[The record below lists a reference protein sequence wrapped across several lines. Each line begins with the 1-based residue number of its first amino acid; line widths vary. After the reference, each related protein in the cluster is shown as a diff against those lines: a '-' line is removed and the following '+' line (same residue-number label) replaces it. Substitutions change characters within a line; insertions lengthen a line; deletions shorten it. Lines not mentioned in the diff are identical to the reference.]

1 MASVGRKRKHDKNLP
16 QRVYHRR
23 GAYYFVDP
31 AGKWHPLGKE
41 FSAAM
46 VAWAARC
53 PDRKSE
59 GTIEHLIA
67 RFEVDELPAK
77 AEATQEGRRQE
88 FKRIRK
94 AFGTMLPEEIEPHHV
109 WNYWTAGGKGEQTR
123 HEIRALSALLTYARR
138 VGARTRPNPCFGL
151 QLPQSP
157 PRDRY
162 VTDDEFLKVRDLAQ
176 PMVGYA
182 MDLALLAG
190 VDLGT
195 VLKLERRHITEEGL
209 EFERPKKKGQET
221 AYQLIEWSEDLRL
234 TVKALLAE
242 RPQLRRALICNR
254 KGQRYTPSGFKS
266 QWQRLMRRLPKDERF
281 HFHDLRAKS
290 ASDDETDQGAADRLG
305 HADVK
310 LTRRVYRRLP
320 KRGKALSFIG
330 QNE

>member
-46 VAWAARC
+46 VAWAAKC

-67 RFEVDELPAK
+67 RFEVDELPTKAK
-77 AEATQEGRRQE
+77 ATQEGRRQE

-94 AFGTMLPEEIEPHHV
+94 AFGAMLPEEIEPHHV
-109 WNYWTAGGKGEQTR
+109 WNYWTKSNKGEQTR
-123 HEIRALSALLTYARR
+123 HEIRALSALMTYARR

-151 QLPQSP
+151 QLPQSK
-157 PRDRY
+157 PRNRY
-162 VTDDEFLKVRDLAQ
+162 VTDAEFLKVRDLAQ

-182 MDLALLAG
+182 MNLAFLAG

-195 VLKLERRHITEEGL
+195 VLRLERRHIIEDGIQ
-209 EFERPKKKGQET
+209 FERGKTG
-221 AYQLIEWSEDLRL
+221 ALQLIEWSEDLRL

-254 KGQRYTPSGFKS
+254 KGQAYTPSGFKS
-266 QWQRLMRRLPKDERF
+266 QWQRLMRRVKKEERF

-310 LTRRVYRRLP
+310 LTRRIYRRLP

-330 QNE
+330 